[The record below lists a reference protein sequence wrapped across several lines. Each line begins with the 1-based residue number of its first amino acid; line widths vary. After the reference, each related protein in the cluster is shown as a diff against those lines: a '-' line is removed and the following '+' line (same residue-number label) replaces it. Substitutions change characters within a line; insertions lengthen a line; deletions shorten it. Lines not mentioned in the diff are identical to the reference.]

1 MLEQHPF
8 AWLVEVDGLV
18 VDART
23 LPPELE
29 DEARRRGL
37 IPDLRARYAA

>member
-1 MLEQHPF
+1 VLEQHPP

-18 VDART
+18 ADAWWLGPQLR
-23 LPPELE
+23 

-37 IPDLRARYAA
+37 IPDLGAVRAA